1 MSSAAWPDGFLT
13 DEVRLCVVVCAER
26 VLKRVFPLR
35 LLHLERM
42 FSACVCLFPT
52 FVGWYC
58 LSHAGFLFH
67 RDIADIFQSNRTW
80 EGTVFMHK
88 FVIKNVSCRKT
99 SKRTDS
105 VENAE
110 LTNIASN
117 RTLSHS
123 LFAKDVVPILDASFR
138 LDASF
143 PPTCACV
150 LLLLVVFTYRSL
162 VSFFTMTPQTCINAT
177 GMPRHSARPMR
188 RPVNTKVPW
197 NKVSK
202 RTVKE
207 TAPQGH
213 CGKEIEMLGPTLPVP
228 TTRHRQTVSRQSS
241 SPKWMET
248 WRTNAV
254 QTTDLSKKGFSC
266 TSSSSPIASF
276 FQVLQF
282 QEQGGWVCIEEGCG
296 LRMCQSAHHGNCSLL
311 INESGCDH
319 PLRAGR
325 CDCVRGGST
334 HCRHQFFS
342 S

>member
-1 MSSAAWPDGFLT
+1 MNHKSCGSKGGQRHELTEVVSSAAWPDGFLT
-13 DEVRLCVVVCAER
+13 HEVRLCVVVCAER

-80 EGTVFMHK
+80 EGMVFMPK

-99 SKRTDS
+99 SKRSDS

-143 PPTCACV
+143 SPTCACV
-150 LLLLVVFTYRSL
+150 LLMLVVFTYRSL
-162 VSFFTMTPQTCINAT
+162 VSFFHNDTSDMFQRDRIFFTPLNPFGDNPEEEEPCDDLLK
-177 GMPRHSARPMR
+177 PRKLHYHSEWKENSSGR
-188 RPVNTKVPW
+188 RLLDEFNPSTRQRTTVLCRQIACTK
-197 NKVSK
+197 
-202 RTVKE
+202 
-207 TAPQGH
+207 
-213 CGKEIEMLGPTLPVP
+213 
-228 TTRHRQTVSRQSS
+228 
-241 SPKWMET
+241 
-248 WRTNAV
+248 
-254 QTTDLSKKGFSC
+254 
-266 TSSSSPIASF
+266 
-276 FQVLQF
+276 
-282 QEQGGWVCIEEGCG
+282 
-296 LRMCQSAHHGNCSLL
+296 
-311 INESGCDH
+311 
-319 PLRAGR
+319 
-325 CDCVRGGST
+325 
-334 HCRHQFFS
+334 
-342 S
+342 